1 MLFGTVLKYFLFNCR
16 FTFHFFSAFFS
27 FQLYVCFFRE
37 ELAMRVDL
45 TEARV
50 QVCISWVPFDGY
62 FCRTIISGAKG
73 TYSNI

>member
-1 MLFGTVLKYFLFNCR
+1 
-16 FTFHFFSAFFS
+16 
-27 FQLYVCFFRE
+27 
-37 ELAMRVDL
+37 MRVDL